1 MSQHP
6 AGQGS
11 SWSYFQPFS
20 SEILEVVLNT
30 RSEQLDKLFQGK
42 QSQQRM
48 FHRASQEQIRSL
60 SQGATSSSQ
69 KGGETKRFTFNLFTQ
84 TLIYSDENGRFFEAY
99 PHEFELLCDLDVSV
113 SSAQINQGSIF
124 VPHYNSEATFVILV
138 TQGKWYVEMVY
149 PERDETR
156 SGKYRKVTAR
166 LYADDIFV
174 VPAGYPFT
182 FVTSENENLRTIGFS
197 LYNQENRRI
206 FIAGKNNMFCSTLV
220 LSFGLLCSAADPFR
234 RRREEDSRERYMDC
248 QRRCE
253 RETRREREQ
262 DRCEERCEMKFRQEQ
277 EEGGGRRRHGSRFEE
292 CQQWCQQLG
301 QRQQLHWHQRVP
313 LCLIEANPNTFVL
326 PHHCDAEKNYV
337 VTNGKGTLTFVTHKM
352 KESFNLV
359 PGIVIR
365 VPSGSTMYLVNQDN
379 NQKLTIATQG
389 EQLDRLFHGS
399 QRQSQQGMF
408 RRASQEQIRSLS
420 QGATTPKERE
430 DDYASNLLA
439 QKPKYSNRNGKFF
452 EACPRINL
460 RDALPFRVY
469 IVTEGKGYTEMVS
482 LEGEEEEKRNEEY
495 RKVKAGL
502 SIGDIFVV
510 PAGHPVT
517 FVASQNQ
524 KLRFLAFGLNC
535 QNDLKIFIGGK
546 DNLVRQMDSAAKELA
561 FRVPSK
567 LVDKIF
573 DNNPQES
580 YFVSGQRQQ
589 RDLV

>member
-206 FIAGKNNMFCSTLV
+206 FIAGKNNMVRHMGRETNE
-220 LSFGLLCSAADPFR
+220 LSFGALSKLVNEIFNRPQESYFV
-234 RRREEDSRERYMDC
+234 RREEDSRERYMDC

-277 EEGGGRRRHGSRFEE
+277 EEGGGRRRHGSRENS
-292 CQQWCQQLG
+292 
-301 QRQQLHWHQRVP
+301 RR
-313 LCLIEANPNTFVL
+313 
-326 PHHCDAEKNYV
+326 K
-337 VTNGKGTLTFVTHKM
+337 GKESIKTTTLTISHEKDM
-352 KESFNLV
+352 LKLDS
-359 PGIVIR
+359 R
-365 VPSGSTMYLVNQDN
+365 KTM
-379 NQKLTIATQG
+379 TQG